1 MTEAAAPA
9 ATTKPAHWLRDFLIA
24 AALALPFVLALSMNR
39 GLNHDEHQ
47 HIAAGAVFAR
57 EGLLPYRDFPH
68 FHTPYLAFI
77 YGALF
82 RATDHLM
89 LAARLLSVACA
100 VGSIGLVG
108 AVTAQLFRP
117 RGPRAMWLATG
128 GAVLL
133 LVSAAIFSRTA
144 GRAWNHEPALFLAL
158 AGFLAHLAGV
168 RRAHGGWV
176 FAGAVLLGLAIGV
189 RITYAP
195 LLAPF
200 GLALLFLVKGSIARK
215 AALIGWSAAG
225 FAVSLAGVAWLAWL
239 APEQAWFGN
248 FEFAKVNITFRYAT
262 GDPRTMTLP
271 TKLRFLFKEIVRY
284 DLGLFFAFVV
294 PVVAALLVRR
304 RGRVKLPVELVF
316 LLITLPFLLF
326 GSFAPSPLFEQYFFP
341 FSFFFVLGAAYAF
354 TLLPEGSRW
363 FQVAAVIAGAGV
375 LLSVGRGAAAYH
387 NLTKLFSPGE
397 WTPMEM
403 HADAA
408 RLHRVP
414 AGGRILTL
422 APTLA
427 LEAGRSIYPEF
438 VTGPFAWRISPFVE
452 AGKAARLKIPTAA
465 TLDALLAE
473 RPPTA
478 FLLGAEKNGE
488 EPLKAYAR
496 QHGFRMVPPAT
507 EEQLWMRPTEPV
519 RD

>member
-1 MTEAAAPA
+1 MTDSAAPA
-9 ATTKPAHWLRDFLIA
+9 ATTEPIRWLRDFLIV

-82 RATDHLM
+82 RVSDHLM
-89 LAARLLSVACA
+89 LAARLFSVACV

-108 AVTAQLFRP
+108 AVAAQLFRP
-117 RGPRAMWLATG
+117 RGERTMRLAVG
-128 GAVLL
+128 GTLL
-133 LVSAAIFSRTA
+133 LLLSAAVFSRTA

-168 RRAHGGWV
+168 RRAQGGWI
-176 FAGAVLLGLAIGV
+176 FTGAVLLGLAIGV

-200 GLALLFLVKGSIARK
+200 GLALLFLVKGSVARK

-239 APEQAWFGN
+239 APEQTWFGN
-248 FEFAKVNITFRYAT
+248 FEFAKVNIIFRYAD

-271 TKLRFLFKEIVRY
+271 TKVRYLYKEIIRY
-284 DLGLFFAFVV
+284 DLGLFFAFIA
-294 PVVAALLVRR
+294 PIAAALFLRR
-304 RGRVKLPVELVF
+304 RAREPLPVELKF
-316 LLITLPFLLF
+316 LFITLPFLLF

-341 FSFFFVLGAAYAF
+341 FPFFLVLGAAYALA
-354 TLLPEGSRW
+354 LLPYGSRW
-363 FQVAAVIAGAGV
+363 FQCAAGIAAAGV
-375 LLSVGRGAAAYH
+375 LLSVGRGAAAYRD
-387 NLTKLFSPGE
+387 LTRLFAPSQ

-403 HADAA
+403 HADSA
-408 RLHRVP
+408 RLQRLP
-414 AGGRILTL
+414 PGGRVLTL
-422 APTLA
+422 APTQV
-427 LEAGRSIYPEF
+427 LEAGRAIYPEF

-452 AGKAARLKIPTAA
+452 ARKAARLKIPTTA
-465 TLDALLAE
+465 TLNSMLAE
-473 RPPTA
+473 RPPAA
-478 FLLGAEKNGE
+478 FLLGAEKEGE

-507 EEQLWMRPTEPV
+507 EDELWMRPADPV